1 MVTYFGRC
9 RARFAR
15 REEGEYREN
24 VTDEQ
29 RREAGCLGGR
39 YVAVIVKCS
48 TKARGPSVSGI
59 CEGGATPAPGMP
71 RPEDALQRRTPDT
84 SQAGSQQMGRT

>member
-15 REEGEYREN
+15 REEGEYREY

-29 RREAGCLGGR
+29 RREAGCVGGR
-39 YVAVIVKCS
+39 YVAVIVK
-48 TKARGPSVSGI
+48 RNVI
-59 CEGGATPAPGMP
+59 V
-71 RPEDALQRRTPDT
+71 
-84 SQAGSQQMGRT
+84 